1 MKKKT
6 IQKIGFDPETLKRWK
21 KSSVKAKLIWLE
33 SALYFGKQKKSDNVQ
48 PGEPRCGTKI

>member
-21 KSSVKAKLIWLE
+21 KSSVKAKFIWLE
-33 SALYFGKQKKSDNVQ
+33 SALKFGKMKKF
-48 PGEPRCGTKI
+48 